1 MIETQAPI
9 SNPLLL
15 SQSSDLKLTGDRNQ
29 CPGCDYYFNSIKAFD
44 RHRTGKHGVDR
55 RCRTVEEM
63 IQRGMLVNKDGFWV
77 TEKMQE
83 SCKQRK
89 IDGKLRKTS
98 NL

>member
-1 MIETQAPI
+1 MTGIQALTL
-9 SNPLLL
+9 NQ
-15 SQSSDLKLTGDRNQ
+15 SQSDQQTFRLTGDRNQ
-29 CPGCDYYFNSIKAFD
+29 CPGCGYYFNSIKAFD

-77 TEKMQE
+77 TEKMDKE
-83 SCKQRK
+83 YEQRK
-89 IDGKLRKTS
+89 KDAKLRKTS